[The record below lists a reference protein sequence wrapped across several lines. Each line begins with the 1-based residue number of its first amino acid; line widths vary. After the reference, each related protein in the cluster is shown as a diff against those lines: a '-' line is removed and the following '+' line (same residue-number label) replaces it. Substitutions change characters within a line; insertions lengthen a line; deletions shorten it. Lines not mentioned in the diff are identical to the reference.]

1 MQSERISTESI
12 ISELFSN
19 TENSKIFKKIP
30 QRVIGATNVYLIKLN
45 YNYSNQNKF
54 SYLNGCVFKC
64 DSEPVSYTHLTL
76 PTKF

>member
-30 QRVIGATNVYLIKLN
+30 LRVIGATNVYLIKLN

-54 SYLNGCVFKC
+54 SYILALSQKVNLDRAQYLIF
-64 DSEPVSYTHLTL
+64 H
-76 PTKF
+76 F